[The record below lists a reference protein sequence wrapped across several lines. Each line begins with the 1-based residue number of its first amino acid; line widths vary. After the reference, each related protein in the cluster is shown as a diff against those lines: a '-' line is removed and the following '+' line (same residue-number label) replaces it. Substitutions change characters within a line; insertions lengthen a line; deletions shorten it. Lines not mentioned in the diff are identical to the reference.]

1 MQNLIIGQPFFES
14 GALNVLIVIL
24 EILAVMGVYASP
36 AIICRYGIWEAPQS
50 PEKAKKFNLIFT
62 ICYFI
67 VIAVVLFVLKQGILP
82 LLGILVW
89 CSFNYGILTSG
100 YTDENGNIKQSNV
113 IVGLFDKYQELA
125 IYLIVGVITTVVAWT
140 VFYLLSF
147 VLDSNDGFQLTLNTI
162 LNWTAGVLVAY
173 PMNRS
178 WVFKSKSDKKLKEF
192 IEFVASRITTLIIE
206 EVVMLLCVDV
216 IGINQYVSKY
226 VIASILVI
234 ILNYVFSKLFVF
246 KKAKPENVE

>member
-1 MQNLIIGQPFFES
+1 MMENIIMGQPFFEN
-14 GALNVLIVIL
+14 GAVNVLIVIL
-24 EILAVMGVYASP
+24 EILAVMGFYASP

-50 PEKAKKFNLIFT
+50 PDKAKRFNLIFT
-62 ICYFI
+62 VCYF
-67 VIAVVLFVLKQGILP
+67 VFVAAVLIILKQGVLP
-82 LLGILVW
+82 LLGILAW
-89 CSFNYGILTSG
+89 CPFNYGILSG
-100 YTDENGNIKQSNV
+100 KSNFV
-113 IVGLFDKYQELA
+113 VSLFDKYQELA

-178 WVFKSKSDKKLKEF
+178 WVFKSKSSKKLKEF
-192 IEFVASRITTLIIE
+192 IEFVASRVTTLIIE
-206 EVVMLLCVDV
+206 EIVMLLCVDV

-246 KKAKPENVE
+246 KKNPPES